1 MRRASPDPHPITT
14 PMIPIIPHPR
24 THSWNRSK
32 LQQKMKINRARNVV
46 WGKLVVMVEERVE
59 AMEVDV
65 GYIYYEL
72 VAMED
77 EAVAQIDEG
86 GATTSAPQPC
96 HHHSSSAATTS
107 ILIACGH
114 YLSSS
119 SAPKSVSLACGSC
132 TGTATVT
139 TSSPSTST
147 YGLVVW
153 GRWEFG
159 RFFRGG
165 GGAERIWMVGSG

>member
-1 MRRASPDPHPITT
+1 
-14 PMIPIIPHPR
+14 
-24 THSWNRSK
+24 
-32 LQQKMKINRARNVV
+32 MKINRARNVV

-96 HHHSSSAATTS
+96 HHHSSSAATTTT
-107 ILIACGH
+107 A
-114 YLSSS
+114 SSLH
-119 SAPKSVSLACGSC
+119 A
-132 TGTATVT
+132 VT
-139 TSSPSTST
+139 TCRRARRQSQ
-147 YGLVVW
+147 
-153 GRWEFG
+153 
-159 RFFRGG
+159 
-165 GGAERIWMVGSG
+165 

>member
-1 MRRASPDPHPITT
+1 
-14 PMIPIIPHPR
+14 
-24 THSWNRSK
+24 
-32 LQQKMKINRARNVV
+32 MKINRARNVV

-119 SAPKSVSLACGSC
+119 SAPKSVSLACGS
-132 TGTATVT
+132 
-139 TSSPSTST
+139 
-147 YGLVVW
+147 
-153 GRWEFG
+153 
-159 RFFRGG
+159 
-165 GGAERIWMVGSG
+165 